1 MGLVLVL
8 SKKITIKKSLRLGFS
23 ATNNEAKYEALLME
37 MTMVRRMGGQAIEI
51 FPNLK
56 LVVGQ
61 MKGELEAR
69 DERMQRY
76 LSQVRHLQSR
86 FESLNLLHIP
96 RRGNTHADSLAMLA
110 TSSA

>member
-51 FPNLK
+51 FPNSK
-56 LVVGQ
+56 LVVGL
-61 MKGELEAR
+61 MKGE
-69 DERMQRY
+69 
-76 LSQVRHLQSR
+76 
-86 FESLNLLHIP
+86 
-96 RRGNTHADSLAMLA
+96 
-110 TSSA
+110 

>member
-8 SKKITIKKSLRLGFS
+8 SKKITIDKSLRLRFL
-23 ATNNEAKYEALLME
+23 ATNNEAKYEALPMG
-37 MTMVRRMGGQAIEI
+37 MTMVRRMGGKAVEI
-51 FPNLK
+51 FPNSK
-56 LVVGQ
+56 LVVGL

-69 DERMQRY
+69 NERMQRY

-86 FESLNLLHIP
+86 FESLNLLDIP
-96 RRGNTHADSLAMLA
+96 RSGNAHADSLAMLA